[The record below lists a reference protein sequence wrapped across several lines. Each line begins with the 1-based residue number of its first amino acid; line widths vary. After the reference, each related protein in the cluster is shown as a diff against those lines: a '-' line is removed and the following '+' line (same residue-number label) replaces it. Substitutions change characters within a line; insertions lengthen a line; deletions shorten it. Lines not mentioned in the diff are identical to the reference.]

1 MHVHIR
7 THEFAF
13 IVRDDRDC
21 RHQLL
26 HRLLHAAAAAA
37 AVATASA
44 NKTTFIVVG
53 NDLFVRFFFSFS
65 PFELQ
70 YKQLVHSNKS
80 EVETSDGK
88 RLH

>member
-37 AVATASA
+37 VVTASA

-53 NDLFVRFFFSFS
+53 NDLFLRFFFFFS
-65 PFELQ
+65 PLELQ
-70 YKQLVHSNKS
+70 YMQLVHSNKS
-80 EVETSDGK
+80 EVETNDGK